1 MSNKYSVGVVR
12 NDAVCEEGRDRVLA
26 LGDSV
31 ASHNDKPP
39 RPTANFM
46 IRGKGVQLMIDS
58 GSLYTILPKKRFL
71 QEWPA
76 VSLLPKDISPGG
88 YQGEKIDIM
97 GYMWAKIE
105 FGERHINGKVY
116 IADSGPPILG
126 WHHQYDLDI
135 KIDPRAQENVMLP
148 PFPCPRGTNEGKILT
163 RAVGRVDVAGRGEDV
178 AGEMRKGTDTN
189 TEKEEDVNMEEEEQ
203 DRENQAGEEIR
214 GRDG

>member
-1 MSNKYSVGVVR
+1 MSNKYNVGVVR

-31 ASHNDKPP
+31 ASHKDKPP
-39 RPTANFM
+39 RPTANFL

-58 GSLYTILPKKRFL
+58 GSLYTILPKKLFL

-88 YQGEKIDIM
+88 YQGEKIDIL

-105 FGERHINGKVY
+105 FGKRHINGKVY

-135 KIDPRAQENVMLP
+135 KIDPRAQENVMLIGDEEADVSFLP
-148 PFPCPRGTNEGKILT
+148 VALLLCAGGVLRGC
-163 RAVGRVDVAGRGEDV
+163 RRCCCWRGRVPVWPHHCARFVSERGLGLLRHP
-178 AGEMRKGTDTN
+178 ALLG
-189 TEKEEDVNMEEEEQ
+189 
-203 DRENQAGEEIR
+203 DR
-214 GRDG
+214 